1 MIKEKEKYEK
11 WAQMLGIN
19 LGMTFQKN
27 WFNFLQGKGVSVKT
41 TLMSKAIKIIQKE
54 NAIFFTIPNAQF
66 RDFPENVWKPLLNG
80 FLSGLLKTFQLPE
93 AEMVE
98 SAIHT
103 EWRINL

>member
-1 MIKEKEKYEK
+1 
-11 WAQMLGIN
+11 MLGIN

-27 WFNFLQGKGVSVKT
+27 WFNFLQGKGVSPSA
-41 TLMSKAIKIIQKE
+41 TLMSKTIKIIQKKD
-54 NAIFFTIPNAQF
+54 AIFFTLPNAYF
-66 RDFPENVWKPLLNG
+66 RDFPEDVWKPLFNG

-93 AEMVE
+93 AKMLE